1 MFTRFKASLRTV
13 AIIVAFVC
21 LGLLSQGGG
30 LANEIFTRF
39 QTSDLAG
46 LKDKLMPI
54 GVNLLIGLLFLS
66 ISYLFYRPLRTA
78 LQSTL
83 ERAGASPRG
92 KTMLLRTMQLGYWLV
107 VVFVVASVVAPD
119 ILSKLFLG
127 ASILSAAIVLSLQ
140 GAAGD
145 LLSGIFLN
153 VTKRF
158 QPGDNIEVI
167 GMDKIKG
174 KVVDIGYL
182 STIVKLADG
191 EVTIPNKDLWSKP
204 VKVVADAKPVSQII
218 LPPGY
223 DPTREVTTS
232 RFK

>member
-1 MFTRFKASLRTV
+1 MFSRFTKSLRSV
-13 AIIVAFVC
+13 ALIVALAC

-30 LANEIFTRF
+30 LATELFARF
-39 QTSDLAG
+39 QTSDISG

-66 ISYLFYRPLRTA
+66 ISYLFYKPLKTA
-78 LQSTL
+78 LNAAL
-83 ERAGASPRG
+83 ERAGASNRG
-92 KTMLLRTMQLGYWLV
+92 KVMLMRSLQLGYWLI
-107 VVFVVASVVAPD
+107 VVFVVASVVAPE

-158 QPGDNIEVI
+158 LPGDNIEVI

-182 STIVKLADG
+182 STVVKLADG

-204 VKVVADAKPVSQII
+204 VKVVAETKPVSQII
-218 LPPGY
+218 LPSGY
-223 DPTREVTTS
+223 DSTRD
-232 RFK
+232 KK

>member
-1 MFTRFKASLRTV
+1 MLTKIKGSLRTV
-13 AIIVAFVC
+13 AFIVALAC

-30 LANEIFTRF
+30 LATELLARF
-39 QTSDLAG
+39 QTSDIAG

-54 GVNLLIGLLFLS
+54 GVNILIGVLFLS
-66 ISYLFYRPLRTA
+66 ISYLFYKPIKTA
-78 LQSTL
+78 LIAAL
-83 ERAGASPRG
+83 DRAGASPRG
-92 KTMLLRTMQLGYWLV
+92 KTMLVRSMQLGYWLV

-167 GMDKIKG
+167 GMDKVKG

-182 STIVKLADG
+182 STIVLLADG
-191 EVTIPNKDLWSKP
+191 EITIPNKDIWSKP
-204 VKVVADAKPVSQII
+204 VKVVADSKPVSKII

-223 DPTREVTTS
+223 DPEREGRPS

>member
-1 MFTRFKASLRTV
+1 MLTRFKGSLRTV
-13 AIIVAFVC
+13 AFIVALAC

-30 LANEIFTRF
+30 LATELLARF
-39 QTSDLAG
+39 QTSDIAG

-54 GVNLLIGLLFLS
+54 GVNLLIGVLFLS
-66 ISYLFYRPLRTA
+66 ISYLFYKPIKTA
-78 LQSTL
+78 LQAAL
-83 ERAGASPRG
+83 DRAGASPRG
-92 KTMLLRTMQLGYWLV
+92 KSMLMRSMQLGYWLI
-107 VVFVVASVVAPD
+107 VVFVVASVVAPE

-145 LLSGIFLN
+145 LLGGIFLN

-191 EVTIPNKDLWSKP
+191 EVTIPNKDIWSKP
-204 VKVVADAKPVSQII
+204 VKVVAESKPVSTII
-218 LPPGY
+218 MPPGY
-223 DPTREVTTS
+223 DPEREKQPS

>member
-1 MFTRFKASLRTV
+1 MFSRFKASLRSV
-13 AIIVAFVC
+13 ALIVALAC

-30 LANEIFTRF
+30 LATELLARF
-39 QTSDLAG
+39 QTSDIGG

-66 ISYLFYRPLRTA
+66 ISYLFYKPLKVA
-78 LQSTL
+78 LNAAL
-83 ERAGASPRG
+83 DRAGASNRG
-92 KTMLLRTMQLGYWLV
+92 KVMLVRSLQLGYWLI
-107 VVFVVASVVAPD
+107 VVFVVASVVAPE

-174 KVVDIGYL
+174 KVLDIGYL
-182 STIVKLADG
+182 STQVKLADG

-204 VKVVADAKPVSQII
+204 VKVVAETKPVSTII

-223 DPTREVTTS
+223 DLNRE
-232 RFK
+232 KK